1 MKIKR
6 PKTDWSL
13 VTEVLGVSLTSYG
26 LFLIF
31 PPIAFIA
38 LGSFLVYITEKE

>member
-1 MKIKR
+1 MKIKL
-6 PKTDWSL
+6 PKADWSL
-13 VTEVLGVSLTSYG
+13 TTEVIGVSLTTYG

-38 LGSFLVYITEKE
+38 LGAFLVYITEKE